1 MGGKASGQQAPRAQ
15 QTSIEDVLKSV
26 TRDASQGVSTKAS
39 GVKPGIGVGTPAK
52 NPSIAERFSLFTN
65 E

>member
-26 TRDASQGVSTKAS
+26 TRQTSQGVGMKGERTR
-39 GVKPGIGVGTPAK
+39 PGIGVGTGTK
-52 NPSIAERFSLFTN
+52 NPSVAEKFSLFTN